1 MKEILTILSEECAE
15 VIQASSKL
23 QRFGVNEERLQK
35 NLESEIGDLMAMII
49 ILNHYGMV
57 REKELMKQIK
67 YKLRKLKQYSS
78 IEFLD
83 DIIKN
88 L

>member
-1 MKEILTILSEECAE
+1 VKEILTILSEECAE

-57 REKELMKQIK
+57 KEKELMKQIK